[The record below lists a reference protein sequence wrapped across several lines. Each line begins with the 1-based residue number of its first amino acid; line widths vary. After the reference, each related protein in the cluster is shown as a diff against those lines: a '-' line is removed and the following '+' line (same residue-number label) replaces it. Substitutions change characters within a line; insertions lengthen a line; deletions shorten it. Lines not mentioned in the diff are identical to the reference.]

1 MSLKTYKQIGFALS
15 NAGLLQDVEDEVK
28 KEHPTWSDKKVKDE
42 RNKRLK
48 AKTLYSDENKRPKKA
63 KK

>member
-1 MSLKTYKQIGFALS
+1 MSLKIYKQIGFALS
-15 NAGLLQDVEDEVK
+15 NAGLLQDVEDDVK
-28 KEHPTWSDKKVKDE
+28 KEYPTWSDKKIIDE